1 MECFK
6 GNINIK
12 EQKYDE
18 AVSIRNIQVPV
29 KTTILK
35 SRYAN

>member
-18 AVSIRNIQVPV
+18 AVSIRNIQV
-29 KTTILK
+29 KTTNLK
-35 SRYAN
+35 LRYAN